1 MLSKCCFPVLGL
13 VTSTEPDGILTT
25 FFFLDLT
32 GRAQP
37 IRQSPTSQ
45 AAAWQNFQVSLHWLW
60 LLSPNVVFNYVSI
73 VLFTSKD
80 LGVRCWDENLL
91 AQRERGEREATSWPW
106 LFFFF
111 LPESSKGSLS
121 RCPSS
126 FSVLFLANSC
136 RLLAGSTPW
145 SKTEFINTVSGFTVL
160 AQSRVSQCNQISRN
174 M

>member
-1 MLSKCCFPVLGL
+1 MLFSCPRLSDFSWTWWYFNYLLLPG
-13 VTSTEPDGILTT
+13 PH
-25 FFFLDLT
+25 
-32 GRAQP
+32 
-37 IRQSPTSQ
+37 RQSPAYQTKPHLSSSCLAELPGQ
-45 AAAWQNFQVSLHWLW
+45 PALILW

-80 LGVRCWDENLL
+80 FGVRCWDENLL
-91 AQRERGEREATSWPW
+91 AQRERGATSWPW
-106 LFFFF
+106 LFFF